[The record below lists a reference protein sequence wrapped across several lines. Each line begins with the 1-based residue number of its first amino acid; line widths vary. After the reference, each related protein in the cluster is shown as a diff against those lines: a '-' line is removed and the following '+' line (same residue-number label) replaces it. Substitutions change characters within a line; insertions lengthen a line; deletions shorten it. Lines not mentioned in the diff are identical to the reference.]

1 MMGVAEVRLQD
12 GSPGMQHDEAGGI
25 VTLWHVSLL
34 CNPLVWWSNK
44 VHVSHLEI
52 RCATHGIPA
61 PTEGACGMQTFFPAN
76 KAFLDIFISST
87 NMLFL
92 GSTLCVMSM
101 MVNSTKIL
109 IMLMDD
115 WSSRM
120 WVSALCIFFFFFLC
134 DSWLGNGSSCVLEVV
149 ALSAGEKGGAYGSQD
164 SHQMVS
170 AQRKKETQTR
180 ENNGTEQYL

>member
-1 MMGVAEVRLQD
+1 MVVQECNTTKL
-12 GSPGMQHDEAGGI
+12 EE
-25 VTLWHVSLL
+25 LL
-34 CNPLVWWSNK
+34 RCDMYPCCVSNK

-52 RCATHGIPA
+52 GCATHGIPA

>member
-1 MMGVAEVRLQD
+1 MSRSVMMGVAEVRLQD
-12 GSPGMQHDEAGGI
+12 GSPGMQHEEAGGI

-34 CNPLVWWSNK
+34 YNPLVWWSNK

-52 RCATHGIPA
+52 GCATHGIPA

-76 KAFLDIFISST
+76 KAFLDIFISSK

-120 WVSALCIFFFFFLC
+120 WVSALCILFFYFFVL
-134 DSWLGNGSSCVLEVV
+134 SSVTVGSAVGLVV
-149 ALSAGEKGGAYGSQD
+149 F
-164 SHQMVS
+164 
-170 AQRKKETQTR
+170 
-180 ENNGTEQYL
+180 

>member
-1 MMGVAEVRLQD
+1 MHADTETKHAIRVREDFTGNNLFWLELSFPCERRASFADRVQ
-12 GSPGMQHDEAGGI
+12 ECN
-25 VTLWHVSLL
+25 TTKLEELL
-34 CNPLVWWSNK
+34 RCDMYPCCVSNK

-52 RCATHGIPA
+52 GCATHGIPA

-101 MVNSTKIL
+101 MANSTKIL

-115 WSSRM
+115 
-120 WVSALCIFFFFFLC
+120 
-134 DSWLGNGSSCVLEVV
+134 
-149 ALSAGEKGGAYGSQD
+149 
-164 SHQMVS
+164 
-170 AQRKKETQTR
+170 
-180 ENNGTEQYL
+180 